1 MGGAKWGPLP
11 LEVSFSLCNNS
22 KGQPEKNLS
31 FYEKDLGVEQWWH
44 VTVARF
50 STLKISDFAV
60 HRTITTFL
68 NGSVCVCV
76 CVCVCS
82 WDFALPDCKNGCK
95 FKVQF

>member
-50 STLKISDFAV
+50 STLKI
-60 HRTITTFL
+60 
-68 NGSVCVCV
+68 
-76 CVCVCS
+76 
-82 WDFALPDCKNGCK
+82 
-95 FKVQF
+95 